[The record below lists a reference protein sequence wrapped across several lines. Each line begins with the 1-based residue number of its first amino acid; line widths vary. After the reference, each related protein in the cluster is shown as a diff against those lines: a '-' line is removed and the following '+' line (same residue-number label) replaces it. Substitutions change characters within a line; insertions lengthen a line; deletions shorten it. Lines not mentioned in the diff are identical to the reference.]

1 MAGAMSDLE
10 YDLIFVGVIS
20 EGRRLRQTQR
30 DTYFQAHRSA
40 LLVGLD
46 GSFKL
51 AESALSITIR

>member
-10 YDLIFVGVIS
+10 YDLIFVGVMS
-20 EGRRLRQTQR
+20 EGRRLRRTQR

-51 AESALSITIR
+51 SQRYR